1 MGTSRAVCA
10 RLRPILQLA
19 RKTGASGSPHRDQAD
34 HPNKA
39 FQRLQER
46 LAAMPALDFG
56 TMTARE
62 FFLYQS
68 QLSRTGSR
76 YTKLERFALSEEARA
91 AADPHNS

>member
-1 MGTSRAVCA
+1 
-10 RLRPILQLA
+10 
-19 RKTGASGSPHRDQAD
+19 
-34 HPNKA
+34 
-39 FQRLQER
+39 LQER